1 MRGSDRM
8 TVPLI
13 RRASTGDA
21 LRISQLCSDALGYDS
36 TEDAVLVRLTALL
49 HRDTECIVV
58 AELDGQVVGFAH
70 ACEYHLLYQPPMMNL
85 MGIAVDA
92 QFRGRGI
99 GKALLA
105 VIEETAC
112 NRGFAGIRVISGIGR
127 EDAHS
132 FYRAIGFADAG
143 ASVKFFKKL

>member
-8 TVPLI
+8 TAPLI
-13 RRASTGDA
+13 RRASIGDA

-36 TEDAVLVRLTALL
+36 TEEAVLGRLTALL
-49 HRDTECIVV
+49 HRDTECIIV
-58 AELDGQVVGFAH
+58 AELDGLIAGFAH

-99 GKALLA
+99 GRALLSA
-105 VIEETAC
+105 VEDHARKC
-112 NRGFAGIRVISGIGR
+112 GAHGIRVVSGIGR

-132 FYRAIGFADAG
+132 FYRAIGYADAG

>member
-1 MRGSDRM
+1 M
-8 TVPLI
+8 TAPLI

-99 GKALLA
+99 GRALLSA
-105 VIEETAC
+105 IEDHARKC
-112 NRGFAGIRVISGIGR
+112 GAQGVRVVSGHGR

-132 FYRAIGFADAG
+132 FYRAIGYADAG
-143 ASVKFFKKL
+143 ESVKFFKKL

>member
-1 MRGSDRM
+1 M
-8 TVPLI
+8 TAPLI

-36 TEDAVLVRLTALL
+36 TEEAVLGRLTALL
-49 HRDTECIVV
+49 RRDTEYVIA

-70 ACEYHLLYQPPMMNL
+70 ACEYHLLYRPPMMNL

-99 GKALLA
+99 GRSLLSA
-105 VIEETAC
+105 IEDYARTCGAQ
-112 NRGFAGIRVISGIGR
+112 GIRVVSGLGR
-127 EDAHS
+127 KDAHS
-132 FYRAIGFADAG
+132 FYRAIGYADAG
-143 ASVKFFKKL
+143 ESVKFFKKL